1 MVVVPQCRWHYAI
14 GVGAS
19 FQKKKFIHFKKYA
32 IGVLRKVVQE
42 HCKKNGP

>member
-1 MVVVPQCRWHYAI
+1 MVVPQCRWQYAI

-19 FQKKKFIHFKKYA
+19 FQKKYSLQKYA

-42 HCKKNGP
+42 YH